1 MRMECPNTDPL
12 AVGNAEDYL
21 IYFYRRIGWNEQD
34 TLDPKKIVMN
44 EQQWQEVAAALNS
57 LPRGPG
63 EIAAGFAWMNWGPS
77 ADKRVPYGK
86 IDVREGAFTRD
97 HYDLSE
103 EDKAAIDRAALSRFD
118 VEGSVIRLHADYR
131 DTNEGLLQSA
141 YDAQEMGTDG
151 FLRVI
156 RDEINDNWADPFDF
170 AIDDIIEHSGA
181 VPSAGAADERYDLAR
196 DYIIE
201 NYSFE
206 PPYSHYLDQKVNVNV
221 LLATETEK
229 NLDFASITEM
239 EAGFMNPN
247 LLDGEEQD
255 NALAWL
261 VDQQG
266 YSIDDLKSAVL
277 EYDDLGY
284 ETCQEAHGTFL
295 ASVAS
300 ELFDFGSV
308 QGAVTVLAT
317 ISLNDMAK
325 LLDPQAEL
333 VMPKDTTIGIFAP
346 WVGGGSTLDI
356 QLEKP
361 LSIPHDLRFDIQI
374 EGAACRGYTVN
385 NVYGLV
391 SEAWKQPLD
400 TASPSVEREKPI
412 DALMKEAKGKAAEK
426 NALHQAAGKDYKP
439 PEFER

>member
-57 LPRGPG
+57 LPREPG
-63 EIAAGFAWMNWGPS
+63 EMAAGFAWMNWGPS

-156 RDEINDNWADPFDF
+156 RDEINDNWADLFDF

-361 LSIPHDLRFDIQI
+361 LAIPHDLRFDIQI

-400 TASPSVEREKPI
+400 IASPSIEREKPI

-426 NALHQAAGKDYKP
+426 NALHQTLSKTQRP
-439 PEFER
+439 NELNR